1 MESDSD
7 KIIWQL
13 AEHYDDNTLLE
24 LHKLILKRNLFIP
37 STDGTIRV
45 AEMSNMKLVVLYA
58 GMHPSWGGTGFCT
71 ISYIA
76 ALEMVLKMNDVD
88 GMLLHNKQKSWVG
101 FDKKKVLW
109 LYKMESK

>member
-1 MESDSD
+1 MNSDSD

-13 AEHYDDNTLLE
+13 AEQYDDNTLLE
-24 LHKLILKRNLFIP
+24 LHKLLLKRNLFIP

-45 AEMSNMKLVVLYA
+45 AEMSNMKLAVLYT
-58 GMHPSWGGTGFCT
+58 GMHPSWGGTGFCN

-76 ALEMVLKMNDVD
+76 ALEMVLNMNDVD

-109 LYKMESK
+109 LHKIGK